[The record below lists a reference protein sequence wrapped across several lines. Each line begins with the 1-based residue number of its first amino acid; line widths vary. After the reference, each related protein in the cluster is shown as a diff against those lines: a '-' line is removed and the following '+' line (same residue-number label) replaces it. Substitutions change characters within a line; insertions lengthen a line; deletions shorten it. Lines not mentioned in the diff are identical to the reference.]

1 MNILQLI
8 LIFMF
13 ILTYKQLKISIEE
26 IVIDIIR
33 IIIIPIKI
41 FINIKWKI
49 KKMRFKHK
57 TS

>member
-33 IIIIPIKI
+33 IIIIPI
-41 FINIKWKI
+41 
-49 KKMRFKHK
+49 
-57 TS
+57 